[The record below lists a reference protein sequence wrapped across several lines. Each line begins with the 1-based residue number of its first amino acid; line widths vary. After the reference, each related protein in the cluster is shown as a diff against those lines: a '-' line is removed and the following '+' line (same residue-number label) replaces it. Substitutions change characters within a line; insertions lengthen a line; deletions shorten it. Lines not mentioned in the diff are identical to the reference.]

1 MDLLLISSL
10 DGLCRQQ
17 ACEEIAAAHPGS
29 VLVVH
34 DLLEDGLV
42 IRRIYQD
49 STLVERTETT
59 LEHGCLS
66 CVLRLDLVPTV
77 ERLLKDAPR
86 PIVVSLPPTVPA
98 ALAVDALNRGLGH
111 AAEVAAVV
119 VACAADALEDHLW
132 DAHTLFESGFT
143 PIASDDRTAGEFL
156 LGELDF
162 AETVLLA
169 APEIVP
175 VNPADVERGRHLLRE
190 LAAHAHLAEKATR
203 LRPGRFNYATSLA
216 RTLPGAV
223 HPPRGGPRQRSAA
236 ASKDPKPRQP
246 AAVGPGASPFTTVF
260 HSAHRPLHPG
270 RFREALG
277 SLAAGCCVLRGHVW
291 MASAPECRIAVQG
304 IGPRVW
310 LENIGAW
317 PAKSA
322 EMRDGG
328 HSTAVSA
335 TGEGLDAA
343 EIFALLTAC
352 ELTDAEMSA
361 LNSSSAANQPLEKE
375 TP

>member
-10 DGLCRQQ
+10 DGLCRQH
-17 ACEEIAAAHPGS
+17 ACEELAAAHPGS

-34 DLLEDGLV
+34 DLLEDGLA

-59 LEHGCLS
+59 LAHGCLS
-66 CVLRLDLVPTV
+66 CVVRLDLVPTV
-77 ERLLKDAPR
+77 ARLLQNAPR
-86 PIVVSLPPTVPA
+86 PIIIGLPPTVPA
-98 ALAVDALNRGLGH
+98 ALAIDALNRGLPH
-111 AAEVAAVV
+111 AAEISAVV

-143 PIASDDRTAGEFL
+143 AIDDDERTAGEFL
-156 LGELDF
+156 LGEIDF
-162 AETVLLA
+162 ADTVLLA
-169 APEIVP
+169 EPEIVP

-223 HPPRGGPRQRSAA
+223 HPPRGGPRQPVPPTGDGPDRAA
-236 ASKDPKPRQP
+236 PTSSSPK
-246 AAVGPGASPFTTVF
+246 ASPFTTVF
-260 HSAHRPLHPG
+260 HTSDRPLHPT

-277 SLAAGCCVLRGHVW
+277 SLAAGCCVLRGHLW
-291 MASAPECRIAVQG
+291 IASAPECRIAVQG

-317 PAKSA
+317 PATSA
-322 EMRDGG
+322 EMRDRGQG
-328 HSTAVSA
+328 TAVSA
-335 TGEGLDAA
+335 TGEGLDEA

-361 LNSSSAANQPLEKE
+361 LNTPSASNQPREKE